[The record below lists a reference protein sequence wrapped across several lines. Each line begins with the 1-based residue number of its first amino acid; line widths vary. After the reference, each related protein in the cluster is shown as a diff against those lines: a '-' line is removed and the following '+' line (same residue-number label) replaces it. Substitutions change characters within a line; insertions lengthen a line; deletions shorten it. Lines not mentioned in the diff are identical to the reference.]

1 MSLENVGRRYGA
13 PARVIARWNE
23 ADLAPLDA
31 HLATV
36 CRFAA
41 SLAQAALVIAAII
54 LGAAAVV
61 KFVDAL
67 LDAIC
72 S

>member
-13 PARVIARWNE
+13 PARVTARRNE

-31 HLATV
+31 HLARA

-41 SLAQAALVIAAII
+41 GLAQAALVIAAII
-54 LGAAAVV
+54 LSAAAVV

-72 S
+72 Y